1 MQPANQAP
9 GCRIKKRKY
18 LMLSTASPPHT
29 PALGDFLGFWGH
41 WADTHRGTPA
51 EPPAVYMIAGA

>member
-1 MQPANQAP
+1 
-9 GCRIKKRKY
+9 
-18 LMLSTASPPHT
+18 MLSTANPPHT